1 MVPDVGGRPCK
12 IADMST
18 SKTGKHGHAK
28 IKMVTYDIFTGNKL
42 EMMSPSTH
50 NVDVPNVTRMDYQVL
65 SYHDGYLTILN
76 GNAEE
81 EDVKMTEGEGSA
93 VIQAKQL
100 EIIEKFENGEQMM
113 ATVLKACGEEMVTD
127 WKVMMDTK

>member
-1 MVPDVGGRPCK
+1 M
-12 IADMST
+12 I
-18 SKTGKHGHAK
+18 
-28 IKMVTYDIFTGNKL
+28 TYDIFTGNKL

-100 EIIEKFENGEQMM
+100 EIIERFENGDQMM

-127 WKVMMDTK
+127 WKVMMEK